1 MSRVLASIAALALT
15 AALALPGAANAAN
28 RADGVRPHD
37 ARQMTDVSSQRIH
50 RRVVHRGVVRRG
62 VVVRRG
68 YLGPG
73 AGYWGPRYAYPIY
86 RRPFVGP
93 YAGGY
98 PYYRPWRPWYAAY
111 PYYGGYSYYGGHSYY
126 GGYSYFGPHWGL
138 GW

>member
-15 AALALPGAANAAN
+15 ATLALPGAANAADR
-28 RADGVRPHD
+28 RADGLRAHD
-37 ARQMTDVSSQRIH
+37 ARQITDVSSRRYYH
-50 RRVVHRGVVRRG
+50 RRVVVRRG
-62 VVVRRG
+62 VIVRRG
-68 YLGPG
+68 YWGPG

-93 YAGGY
+93 YAWGY

-111 PYYGGYSYYGGHSYY
+111 PYPVASIGFG
-126 GGYSYFGPHWGL
+126 FGPRWGW